1 MKDPII
7 EDLNKVIKN
16 KELLPNF
23 LRMNDVDEM
32 YDLCQESDSEGAG
45 RYSKE
50 EFEDKIKQ
58 LIESLSDDQ
67 SDSDSEW

>member
-7 EDLNKVIKN
+7 EDLNKVVKN

-32 YDLCQESDSEGAG
+32 YDICQESDSEDEKC
-45 RYSKE
+45 YSKDQFE
-50 EFEDKIKQ
+50 EKIKH
-58 LIESLSDDQ
+58 LIESLSDQ
-67 SDSDSEW
+67 SNIDSEW